1 MLNLDKNKD
10 YSEEELKD
18 LLINLKVSQT
28 HILLTQKELSAEFCR
43 DYLLNEDYSIYDRD
57 EYLDIYDI
65 LRYQPHLKKEDLS
78 QKKWK
83 ILYLRLERLFMH

>member
-1 MLNLDKNKD
+1 MLILDKNKN

-28 HILLTQKELSAEFCR
+28 HILLNQKGLSAEFCR

-65 LRYQPHLKKEDLS
+65 LKYQPHLKEEDLI
-78 QKKWK
+78 QKK
-83 ILYLRLERLFMH
+83 